1 MEYTYFIYASV
12 LHKLRFIAPKETA
25 LSPELQNILH
35 LPFLGFHAHFFI
47 KVFCRSVPRPD
58 VQGHLIAAQRFCLL
72 LYIFKQ
78 AFPDVLPARLLVNSK
93 VINEQRL
100 EGHHIGGKRLLFQLT
115 ESIAHAHIV
124 LVHGN
129 IDGLILLLQKL
140 C

>member
-1 MEYTYFIYASV
+1 M
-12 LHKLRFIAPKETA
+12 
-25 LSPELQNILH
+25 
-35 LPFLGFHAHFFI
+35 
-47 KVFCRSVPRPD
+47 
-58 VQGHLIAAQRFCLL
+58 
-72 LYIFKQ
+72 
-78 AFPDVLPARLLVNSK
+78 LPARLLVNAK